1 MSTQYVFTPKSPDEV
16 LAFQKKVKAAEAQLI
31 AEENAANAAALDAAA
46 LEAARRKRIKPEP
59 APQPAKNPK
68 GKADKIG
75 SKETPPKEPDRDY
88 KWNLPPHKWSLP
100 VRPVEVQ
107 EELYLTGTDTG
118 LIVPETYRRGR
129 LWWYYNTKTDYAYGD
144 GKSKKQSTGKD
155 RKYGFQF
162 LWNPESYSTSVQ
174 LNTEVTPHPSD
185 KFAGVA
191 GVFPS
196 GENISFTLRL
206 DRTNDFYCMRNLLKK
221 DYEAN
226 LGQYTAAGDKSVFL
240 EKMAD
245 FYKTSFFVNGS
256 DDLGKKIK
264 DLAELGTIA
273 DLEYLFVAVNGPGW
287 KNIIG
292 RPTGDIGFLSATLLR
307 VDIGPAS
314 YVGYI
319 NSLTVNHLAF
329 SQDMTPIRTDVQISM
344 NLMASAGLA
353 AEGTA
358 AAIAPKKKK
367 KRSGG
372 GGGTAVA
379 VL

>member
-1 MSTQYVFTPKSPDEV
+1 MATSIPFVAASPDQAIAEDRRI
-16 LAFQKKVKAAEAQLI
+16 KGTAAEVFR
-31 AEENAANAAALDAAA
+31 NAALQRELKKALP
-46 LEAARRKRIKPEP
+46 RPPE
-59 APQPAKNPK
+59 QPAKNVK
-68 GKADKIG
+68 GKPDKIG
-75 SKETPPKEPDRDY
+75 SKETPPKEPDKDY
-88 KWNLPPHKWSLP
+88 KWNLPPHQWSLP
-100 VRPVEVQ
+100 VRPITVQ
-107 EELYLTGTDTG
+107 PELYEGGFDTG

-129 LWWYYNTKTDYAYGD
+129 MWWYYNTKTDYAYGD
-144 GKSKKQSTGKD
+144 GKSKKQATGKE

-226 LGQYTAAGDKSVFL
+226 LGQYTAAGDKGVFL
-240 EKMAD
+240 EKMAQ

-256 DDLGKKIK
+256 DDLGKKIR

-307 VDIGPAS
+307 IDIGPAS

-358 AAIAPKKKK
+358 AAIAPNKSGKNKRNQRN
-367 KRSGG
+367 RSGG
-372 GGGTAVA
+372 GGGTAAA